1 MKFMDFSRQLLRW
14 YQTNRRDLPWRR
26 TKDPYR
32 VWLSEVILQQTR
44 VEQGLPYYER
54 FVQNYPTIR
63 HLAAAD
69 EQEVLKR
76 WQGLG
81 YYSRAR
87 NLHAAARAVVN
98 DHGGEFP
105 RTYEGIRNLK
115 GIGDYTAAAI
125 ASICFGLPC
134 PVVDG
139 NVLRFFSRVFGITEV
154 IDLSATRKKILAL
167 AMDLMDRCHPG
178 DFNQAMME
186 FGATICTPANPR
198 CTGCIFSSMCQALK
212 HGMVAN
218 LPARKPGGRVR
229 DRYIHYLVVTYTHRG
244 EDYIVLNK
252 RTGNDIWK
260 NLYDVPSIELPPEEK
275 NRILAPGDFSVLLNQ
290 APRDFLEVSGL
301 YVHLLTHRK
310 IHARFYRVHFNEK
323 TELPYMTVRLWDVS
337 QYPIPKLIERYLAE
351 FFFARHS

>member
-1 MKFMDFSRQLLRW
+1 MDFTPPLLRW
-14 YQTNRRDLPWRR
+14 YRANRRDLPWRR
-26 TKDPYR
+26 TKDPYL

-44 VEQGLPYYER
+44 VEQGLPYYEK
-54 FVQNYPTIR
+54 FVKAYPTIR

-69 EQEVLKR
+69 EQEVLTR

-87 NLHAAARAVVN
+87 NLLVAARAVVN
-98 DHGGEFP
+98 ECNGEFP
-105 RTYEGIRNLK
+105 RTYDQIRRLK
-115 GIGDYTAAAI
+115 GVGDYTAAAI
-125 ASICFGLPC
+125 VSICFGSPH
-134 PVVDG
+134 PVIDG
-139 NVLRFFSRVFGITEV
+139 NVLRFFSRVFGITGPIE
-154 IDLSATRKKILAL
+154 LSATKNAIRAK
-167 AMDLMDRCHPG
+167 AMELIDRSRPG
-178 DFNQAMME
+178 DFNQAVME
-186 FGATICTPANPR
+186 FGATVCTPANPR

-244 EDYIVLNK
+244 EDYIFLNK

-275 NRILAPGDFSVLLNQ
+275 DRILAPGDFSVLLNQ
-290 APRDFLEVSGL
+290 APPGFLEVSCL

-310 IHARFYRVHFNEK
+310 IHARFYRFHSDKPV
-323 TELPYMTVRLWDVS
+323 ELPCLVVLLKDIHR
-337 QYPIPKLIERYLAE
+337 YPFPRLIERYMAQALLKPE
-351 FFFARHS
+351 